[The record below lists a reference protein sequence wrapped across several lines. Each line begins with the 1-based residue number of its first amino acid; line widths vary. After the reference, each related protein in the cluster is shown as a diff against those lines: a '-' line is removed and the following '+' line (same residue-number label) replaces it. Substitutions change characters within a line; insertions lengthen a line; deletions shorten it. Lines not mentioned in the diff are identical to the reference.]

1 MRIIVNPKGAAINHC
16 LMKTAL
22 PLGGYFILEY
32 LIRNYTA
39 SNIFLGLLNIPMMV
53 VTVVLLYIV
62 IKRLRDRY
70 LEGVITAFM
79 AWTFGVQLMFFSG
92 LIEASFIYVYNEFI
106 VPTNLMTVHEQLI
119 AQYDSAIEAVESLA
133 SANSMASSMLP
144 MMQEMSAMIKEM
156 PVSSAIETA
165 ISMLSNDI
173 FYGMLIMAI
182 VAPIVRRRV
191 KREQE

>member
-70 LEGVITAFM
+70 LEGVITGFM